1 MFYLGSCKLKG
12 SVYLFFFLVFS
23 IKRCPQPPEA
33 DGDKDQRTVT
43 INSCH
48 MGKAFK
54 VMNEL
59 RRYFFRFNLPLSAII
74 KHLLAG
80 VGGI

>member
-1 MFYLGSCKLKG
+1 ML
-12 SVYLFFFLVFS
+12 FFLVFS

-43 INSCH
+43 INPCH

-59 RRYFFRFNLPLSAII
+59 RRYFFMFNNLCNY
-74 KHLLAG
+74 
-80 VGGI
+80 